1 MKITAAAIGSF
12 GDVKPF
18 VELGK
23 EMKRRG
29 HSFKVAAFPRFQS
42 YVEEN
47 GLEFAPIHGD
57 GDLMMRLLLSECKDG
72 LAYLNGMKQL
82 YRKNPEMMEQSFEA
96 AKGAD
101 LGLYILL
108 GGFIRHA
115 AEALQIPCVRVF
127 FYPFDKTNQFSVQMP
142 AMKRNTPL
150 VGFTYTEN
158 EIGMNMVTR
167 SLLND
172 WRTAHGLPKW
182 GLFSNYRKLYGKP
195 VPTLYAY
202 REALVPREP
211 KWGSHIHVTGFWQGE
226 EQTDFQPDEKL
237 AKFLSAGE
245 PPVYI
250 GFGSIVFDGMERV
263 QKAVYDAVKKTGIRA
278 IMSSGWM
285 KWQTGKD
292 DNICYVDFVPHEWL
306 FRHVKGVVHHGGA
319 GTSSAGL
326 RAGCPTFVLAFGGDQ
341 LFWGLQ
347 IAERNLG
354 PAPVDIHSGKWT
366 QEQIEHGLL
375 ALKNDVYSDSARH
388 FGETLRQENGCK
400 NAADVLESLI

>member
-23 EMKRRG
+23 EMQRRG
-29 HSFKVAAFPRFQS
+29 HRFKVAAFPRFRS

-47 GLEFAPIHGD
+47 GLEFAPINGD
-57 GDLMMRLLLSECKDG
+57 GDLMMRVLLSECRDG
-72 LAYLNGMKQL
+72 LAYLNGMKLL
-82 YRKNPEMMEQSFEA
+82 YRNNPEMMEQAYEA

-101 LGLYILL
+101 LVMYILL

-115 AEALQIPCVRVF
+115 AEVLHIPCVRVF

-158 EIGMNMVTR
+158 ELGMNMVTA
-167 SLLND
+167 SLLNG

-182 GLFSNYRKLYGKP
+182 GLFSDYRKLGGRP

-202 REALVPREP
+202 SEALVPREP
-211 KWGSHIHVTGFWQGE
+211 KWGRHIHVTGFWQGE
-226 EQTDFQPDEKL
+226 EQLDFEPDAQL
-237 AKFLSAGE
+237 AEFLSAGE

-263 QKAVYDAVKKTGIRA
+263 TPLNLEYNYTGLWIKENPDKIKPNMVSGAIRR
-278 IMSSGWM
+278 
-285 KWQTGKD
+285 
-292 DNICYVDFVPHEWL
+292 NVPYLSIQE
-306 FRHVKGVVHHGGA
+306 
-319 GTSSAGL
+319 TS
-326 RAGCPTFVLAFGGDQ
+326 
-341 LFWGLQ
+341 
-347 IAERNLG
+347 
-354 PAPVDIHSGKWT
+354 K
-366 QEQIEHGLL
+366 
-375 ALKNDVYSDSARH
+375 
-388 FGETLRQENGCK
+388 
-400 NAADVLESLI
+400 